1 MRGRARARGDP
12 RRAPVLTGLV
22 AALLAAATAAAL
34 LAATG
39 RLPLGPRD
47 RPAGGPV
54 YYVVAYHYGFAF
66 YDERFRERATI
77 EARLG
82 ETVTLHV
89 VPAQALPR
97 AAFLA
102 YGERSVGRAIGGVP
116 PGDPRIRAK
125 IAEDLALGNVEHIVG
140 IAAHPVYV
148 TTNVAA
154 VLTGRPFREG
164 GPATLE
170 EAARRH
176 DPAIRTVTFTV
187 KRVGRFDVLC
197 IDSGMD
203 GAGTCGWGH
212 KWMVAKDAL
221 VVEP

>member
-1 MRGRARARGDP
+1 MRGLAGARETP
-12 RRAPVLTGLV
+12 RRAPLLTGLV
-22 AALLAAATAAAL
+22 GALLAAATVAAL

-47 RPAGGPV
+47 RPAGGRV

-66 YDERFRERATI
+66 YDERFRERTTI
-77 EARLG
+77 EARVG

-89 VPAQALPR
+89 VPAHALPR
-97 AAFLA
+97 AVVLA
-102 YGERSVGRAIGGVP
+102 YADRSLARAIGGVP

-125 IAEDLALGNVEHIVG
+125 IEEDLALGNVEHIVG

-148 TTNVAA
+148 ATSVAA
-154 VLTGRPFREG
+154 LLDGRPFRED
-164 GPATLE
+164 GPATLA

-176 DPAIRTVTFTV
+176 DAAIRSVTFTV

-197 IDSGMD
+197 IDSGTD